1 MNLDLNENIE
11 LRDYFAAKAMMI
23 AIRIFEE
30 QCTEIPYVDSDGE
43 PMTYEDGSVG
53 TWYPHTKKF
62 GQDCYSIA
70 DSLIEA
76 RKELK

>member
-1 MNLDLNENIE
+1 MNLNENIE
-11 LRDYFAAKAMMI
+11 LRDYFAAKAMII
-23 AIRIFEE
+23 AIRIFDE
-30 QCTEIPYVDSDGE
+30 QSTEIPYIDNEGE

-62 GQDCYSIA
+62 GQDCYAIA

-76 RKELK
+76 RKKTK